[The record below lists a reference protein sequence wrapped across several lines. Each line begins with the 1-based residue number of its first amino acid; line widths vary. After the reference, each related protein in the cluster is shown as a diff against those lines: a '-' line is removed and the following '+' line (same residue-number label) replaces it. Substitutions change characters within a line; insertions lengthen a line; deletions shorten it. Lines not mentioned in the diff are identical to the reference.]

1 LDDIEG
7 QVDALLQGR
16 ATVDLSSWLKIR
28 VEGSDASAWL
38 QDLLSADMASL
49 RPGQARR
56 SLLLGPTGRVRAD
69 MHVARTRTGFLLL
82 QDHEQSR
89 PVGSLLSP
97 YLLSADVA
105 LRDASADLALIALVG
120 AAAARVALS
129 GFAPSALGPGLD
141 VVAPIGEAA
150 RRIEDELRETGLVE
164 VGPRALETWRIRR
177 GIARMGPDFDAE
189 SLPSEAGLDEA
200 IDRTKGCFLGQ
211 ESIARID
218 NLGHPP
224 RLLVHVSA
232 GGAVE
237 RGDAVLDGTRV
248 VGTITSAAPTTGA
261 DRASVALA
269 RVTWVA
275 SEHRL
280 TLADGRPLTRVSAEG

>member
-1 LDDIEG
+1 MDDIEG